1 MASYNWEEIK
11 AKYETGKYSMR
22 ELAEEYGFNKSYAA
36 RKARKNGWEKGSSK
50 EKVQNEAA
58 KKVLEDEANKEAKLR
73 KEYEKI
79 LNDIRRGAYNT
90 LFNKKDFNRLKQFKI
105 ASEIMR
111 NCRKEQWEV
120 NEILSVEQKANIE
133 NQEEMLEEFVSTF
146 DKFEVVE

>member
-1 MASYNWEEIK
+1 MASYNWPEIK
-11 AKYETGKYSMR
+11 AKYETGNYSIAD
-22 ELAEEYGFNKSYAA
+22 LADEYGFSESYGY
-36 RKARKNGWEKGSSK
+36 RKARENDWEKGYSSDI
-50 EKVQNEAA
+50 VQSESA
-58 KKVLEDEANKEAKLR
+58 KKVLAEEVDKEVKLR

-90 LFNKKDFNRLKQFKI
+90 LFKEKDFDRLKQFKI

-133 NQEEMLEEFVSTF
+133 NQEDMLEEFVSTF